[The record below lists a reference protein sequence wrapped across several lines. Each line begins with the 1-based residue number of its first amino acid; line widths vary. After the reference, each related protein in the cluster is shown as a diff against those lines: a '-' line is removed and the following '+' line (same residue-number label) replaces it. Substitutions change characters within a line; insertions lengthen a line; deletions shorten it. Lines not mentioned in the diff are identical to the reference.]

1 MRAGIDTRTES
12 LFDDTAPAS
21 AGVEALAPT
30 HAMRRLGEKL
40 PRSVFLG
47 TSSWNFPGWRGIVWA
62 PMSGTRTLSREGLTA
77 YSRHP
82 IFRTT
87 GIDRAYY
94 RSLSAAQYRDFARQV
109 PEDFRFLVKAPQRVT
124 DYAIRDDRGRAVGRN
139 PDYLN
144 RDLLIDTFVGPVL
157 EGLGERVGALV
168 LELSPIPRD
177 DLSDMKKKYAQIERI
192 AEFCRALPAGML
204 AHAGNPVGARGAD
217 GAQDDAQKSGEGP
230 HSDGGL
236 PGDGCRDRPFF
247 AIEMRTRALLTRRY
261 LNSIRSTPVRPV
273 VSLHPSMPTVMRQTE
288 MLRYLDAPEIESGPW
303 RLKGDIVI
311 RWSLAA
317 NGTYQGLRRDWQP
330 FDAIREPDVVTR
342 EGIVWLLALAQKSG
356 VRAFAVANNKAE
368 GCAPLTMRAI
378 AESLTGY
385 DVAREEE
392 RERTIR
398 ASITDLMG

>member
-1 MRAGIDTRTES
+1 MRAGTDTRTES
-12 LFDDTAPAS
+12 LFDDTAPAA

-40 PRSVFLG
+40 PHSVFLG

-62 PMSGTRTLSREGLTA
+62 PMSGTRTLAREGLTA

-94 RSLSAAQYRDFARQV
+94 RPLSAAQYRDFARQV

-144 RDLLIDTFVGPVL
+144 TQLLIDAFVGPVL
-157 EGLGERVGALV
+157 EGLGKRIGALV

-192 AEFCRALPAGML
+192 ARFCQTLPAGML
-204 AHAGNPVGARGAD
+204 AHEAD
-217 GAQDDAQKSGEGP
+217 GAASDVQTGGEGASSKDEAP
-230 HSDGGL
+230 RST
-236 PGDGCRDRPFF
+236 RDNPFF
-247 AIEMRTRALLTRRY
+247 AIEMRTRSLLTRRY
-261 LNSIRSTPVRPV
+261 LNSIRSAPVRPV

-288 MLRYLDAPEIESGPW
+288 MLRYLDAPEVESGPW

-317 NGTYQGLRRDWQP
+317 NGTYQGLKRDWQP

-398 ASITDLMG
+398 ASIADLMV

>member
-1 MRAGIDTRTES
+1 MRAGTDTRTES
-12 LFDDTAPAS
+12 LFDDTAPAA

-40 PRSVFLG
+40 PHSVFLG

-62 PMSGTRTLSREGLTA
+62 PMSGTRTLAREGLTA

-94 RSLSAAQYRDFARQV
+94 RPLSAAQYRDFARQV

-144 RDLLIDTFVGPVL
+144 TQLLIDAFVGPVL
-157 EGLGERVGALV
+157 EGLGKRIGALV

-192 AEFCRALPAGML
+192 ARFCQTLPAGML
-204 AHAGNPVGARGAD
+204 AHEAD
-217 GAQDDAQKSGEGP
+217 GAASDVQTGGEGASSKDEAP
-230 HSDGGL
+230 RST
-236 PGDGCRDRPFF
+236 RDNPFF
-247 AIEMRTRALLTRRY
+247 AIEMRTRSLLTRRY
-261 LNSIRSTPVRPV
+261 LNSIRSASVRPV

-288 MLRYLDAPEIESGPW
+288 MLRYLDAPEVESGPW

-317 NGTYQGLRRDWQP
+317 NGTYQGLKRDWQP

-398 ASITDLMG
+398 ASIADLMG